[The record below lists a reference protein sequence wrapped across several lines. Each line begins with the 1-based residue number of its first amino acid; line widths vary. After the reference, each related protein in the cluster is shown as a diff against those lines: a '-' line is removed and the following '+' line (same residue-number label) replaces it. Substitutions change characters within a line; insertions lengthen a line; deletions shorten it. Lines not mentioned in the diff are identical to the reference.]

1 MQQQGGDKGD
11 GCSPEAPPPPEH
23 FPNTV
28 GQASC
33 VGRDDQSRRG
43 FTIISEQ
50 TALLLAAT
58 TGRVVFQV
66 DALVPDS
73 LTLSHPNLCR

>member
-1 MQQQGGDKGD
+1 MPGLR
-11 GCSPEAPPPPEH
+11 P
-23 FPNTV
+23 

-33 VGRDDQSRRG
+33 VGRSDESRRRVS
-43 FTIISEQ
+43 IISEQ
-50 TALLLAAT
+50 TAPLLAAAAAA
-58 TGRVVFQV
+58 GRVVFQV